1 MTRESCDQVSGE
13 RDLITWSLFMFCQRG
28 KKGRKEGPAP
38 LAPAGSARLASCN
51 LHFSAEKKPPEL
63 FLLQLLLLHLLHKQI
78 SSSSLFIMAGPARPA
93 SAIPA
98 RRSNLRQPTRRAG
111 SAVPERHGSPAVST
125 KPTTT
130 TSNATTN
137 GTRGSKLNPDQS
149 INSNSAGKRK
159 ERDYEREINEDT
171 SIHVVVRCRGRN
183 EREVKENSG
192 VVLSTPEG
200 VNGKTVELS
209 MGPNALSNKAYAFD
223 KVFSPAADQT
233 RVFEDTVLPIVHE
246 V

>member
-1 MTRESCDQVSGE
+1 MV
-13 RDLITWSLFMFCQRG
+13 
-28 KKGRKEGPAP
+28 GPP
-38 LAPAGSARLASCN
+38 
-51 LHFSAEKKPPEL
+51 
-63 FLLQLLLLHLLHKQI
+63 
-78 SSSSLFIMAGPARPA
+78 RPS

-111 SAVPERHGSPAVST
+111 SAVPERHASPAVSAVSTRAAPTAVTRAT
-125 KPTTT
+125 KP
-130 TSNATTN
+130 S
-137 GTRGSKLNPDQS
+137 LDQS
-149 INSNSAGKRK
+149 SNSAGKRK

-200 VNGKTVELS
+200 VNGKTVDLS
-209 MGPNALSNKAYAFD
+209 MGPNALSNKTYAFD

-233 RVFEDTVLPIVHE
+233 RVFEDTVLPIIHE
-246 V
+246 VGGIVS

>member
-1 MTRESCDQVSGE
+1 MVGPTRP
-13 RDLITWSLFMFCQRG
+13 T
-28 KKGRKEGPAP
+28 
-38 LAPAGSARLASCN
+38 
-51 LHFSAEKKPPEL
+51 
-63 FLLQLLLLHLLHKQI
+63 
-78 SSSSLFIMAGPARPA
+78 

-98 RRSNLRQPTRRAG
+98 RRSNLRQPIRRAG
-111 SAVPERHGSPAVST
+111 SAVPERHASPALST
-125 KPTTT
+125 KPAAAAA
-130 TSNATTN
+130 ATTAATT
-137 GTRGSKLNPDQS
+137 GTRAKKVTPDQS
-149 INSNSAGKRK
+149 SNAAAGQKK

-200 VNGKTVELS
+200 INGKTVELS

-233 RVFEDTVLPIVHE
+233 RIFEDTVLPIVHE
-246 V
+246 VWHYPQ

>member
-1 MTRESCDQVSGE
+1 MV
-13 RDLITWSLFMFCQRG
+13 
-28 KKGRKEGPAP
+28 
-38 LAPAGSARLASCN
+38 
-51 LHFSAEKKPPEL
+51 
-63 FLLQLLLLHLLHKQI
+63 
-78 SSSSLFIMAGPARPA
+78 GPARPT

-111 SAVPERHGSPAVST
+111 SAVPERHASPAVST
-125 KPTTT
+125 KAAAVAAA
-130 TSNATTN
+130 ATT
-137 GTRGSKLNPDQS
+137 GTRAAKATPDQS
-149 INSNSAGKRK
+149 LNAAVGKRK

-200 VNGKTVELS
+200 INGKTVELS

-246 V
+246 VWDDPL

>member
-1 MTRESCDQVSGE
+1 MV
-13 RDLITWSLFMFCQRG
+13 
-28 KKGRKEGPAP
+28 
-38 LAPAGSARLASCN
+38 
-51 LHFSAEKKPPEL
+51 
-63 FLLQLLLLHLLHKQI
+63 
-78 SSSSLFIMAGPARPA
+78 GPARPA

-111 SAVPERHGSPAVST
+111 SAVPERHASPAVST
-125 KPTTT
+125 KTAISAP
-130 TSNATTN
+130 SNTRATKA
-137 GTRGSKLNPDQS
+137 SPEQP
-149 INSNSAGKRK
+149 SNTAGKRK

-200 VNGKTVELS
+200 VNGKTVDLS
-209 MGPNALSNKAYAFD
+209 MGPNALSNKTYAFD

-246 V
+246 VCRPLEWFSFVFGS